1 MSTSHVRNVWS
12 KIKATSARVGKRKR
26 VGQNL
31 GGGTMRNDM
40 YRSGPANRSNL
51 EFEILRTPNWTI
63 RHCSDVA
70 VVGYLLIVS
79 NDISRGFTDLSQS
92 AIEELGMLLNRTTK
106 AVEAAVNPERVYVC
120 MFGESNSA
128 PHFHIFPR
136 MKWMTDVMQDTIGQ
150 AAQPIDGA
158 AVFSRIRLLLSL
170 PSHLQKEETR
180 IAEVVSAIRKL
191 MANASRPSA
200 GDKSR

>member
-1 MSTSHVRNVWS
+1 MDTSHGRNIWS
-12 KIKATSARVGKRKR
+12 KMKATSAPVGKTETRR
-26 VGQNL
+26 QNL
-31 GGGTMRNDM
+31 GGGTMPDDTYSNG
-40 YRSGPANRSNL
+40 SANRSNM

-79 NDISRGFTDLSQS
+79 NEISRGFIDLSRS

-106 AVEAAVNPERVYVC
+106 AVEAAVNPEKVYVC
-120 MFGESNSA
+120 MFGESDSA

-136 MKWMTDVMQDTIGQ
+136 MKWMTEVMQDTTSQ

-158 AVFSRIRLLLSL
+158 AVFSRIRRLLSS
-170 PSHLQKEETR
+170 PSHLQREETR

-191 MANASRPSA
+191 MANAYRPSA
-200 GDKSR
+200 SDK